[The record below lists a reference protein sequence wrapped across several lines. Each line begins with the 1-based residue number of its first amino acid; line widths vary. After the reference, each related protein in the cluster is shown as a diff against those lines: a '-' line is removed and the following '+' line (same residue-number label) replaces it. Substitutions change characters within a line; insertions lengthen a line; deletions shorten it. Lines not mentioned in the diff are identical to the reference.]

1 MSSASARNTPLVP
14 QGTGDTQYNVRDA
27 ALRGASS
34 AFSKPP
40 VKPKPLVNT
49 YTGGGN
55 GALLAATKVGTGGTP
70 RNTTPSGTTTP
81 LRRDWTGGSTRS
93 TARPYASPRQ
103 PLSKSSSSSTLA
115 VPEET
120 PFELVPSP
128 SNIAAKLAAAR
139 YSPMKP
145 IPQRPLTP
153 IMTDREANGRDALPP
168 LGGVGNVLAR
178 LDSRQQN
185 VPKVRRDEA
194 TIDPIAIARA
204 KHAGLDRPT
213 DDSPI
218 PPTSSLVNMFE
229 KNRQVSQR
237 SSTPVKSPK
246 PQRAFRLPP
255 EPKDGEPLERQR
267 TKTPPAVKPKPK
279 PLSDLPHST
288 DGVVENTN
296 FKNMRKDTFGSLP
309 LMQQNP
315 ETVADKSTKVVRPR
329 PPPKT
334 LSPHA
339 HSRFEDMAGPVSNHS
354 RRLSSSLSHHESPSS
369 PSSFVSARETQEE
382 KFKPKPTLPPP
393 RRSARPPQEIKRP
406 STATPLSIPSPTRA
420 RASSKPTAPIPPPT
434 QTTPPRRASVSGA
447 STPTGTFYHSNYQR
461 ESARSITKHMT
472 GESLSS
478 AIMGAALASSRNA
491 SPAPRPS
498 SMHLSG
504 SPSLTATPPLPV
516 RKHHHFSHSPFG
528 RSPSPPKPKPPPS
541 RKLRTTMREDPS
553 SSSDEEESERYK
565 RKGTRIMGMGRKH
578 PNKHHEGTRKRWR
591 DQITERERKRYE
603 GVWAANKGLFIT
615 TSPSPAGSRAS
626 SRAPHA
632 SSEEDP
638 SLDVL
643 NLVVKD
649 IWSRSRL
656 PEHVLEEV
664 WDLVD
669 SRAIGRL
676 KREEFVVGM
685 WLIDQRLKGRK
696 LPIKVSD
703 SVWQSVRGTG
713 VKVKV
718 GDRHSHKVHKPHVKN
733 PLDVKEIVR

>member
-1 MSSASARNTPLVP
+1 M
-14 QGTGDTQYNVRDA
+14 
-27 ALRGASS
+27 
-34 AFSKPP
+34 F
-40 VKPKPLVNT
+40 
-49 YTGGGN
+49 
-55 GALLAATKVGTGGTP
+55 
-70 RNTTPSGTTTP
+70 
-81 LRRDWTGGSTRS
+81 
-93 TARPYASPRQ
+93 
-103 PLSKSSSSSTLA
+103 TLA

-153 IMTDREANGRDALPP
+153 IMTEREANGRDALPP
-168 LGGVGNVLAR
+168 PGSVGNVLAR

-185 VPKVRRDEA
+185 VRRDEA
-194 TIDPIAIARA
+194 TTDAIAIARA

-229 KNRQVSQR
+229 KNRQASRR
-237 SSTPVKSPK
+237 SPTPVKSPK

-255 EPKDGEPLERQR
+255 EPKDGEPLEKQR
-267 TKTPPAVKPKPK
+267 TKTPPPVKPKPK
-279 PLSDLPHST
+279 PLSDAPHST
-288 DGVVENTN
+288 DGSVENAT
-296 FKNMRKDTFGSLP
+296 FKNMRKDTFGALP
-309 LMQQNP
+309 SMRQNSG
-315 ETVADKSTKVVRPR
+315 TVADKTTKVIRPR
-329 PPPKT
+329 PPPKK
-334 LSPHA
+334 LPPRARSN
-339 HSRFEDMAGPVSNHS
+339 SEDMARPVSRHS
-354 RRLSSSLSHHESPSS
+354 RRLSSSLSHHEGPSS
-369 PSSFVSARETQEE
+369 PSSFVSARETQED
-382 KFKPKPTLPPP
+382 KPKPKPTIPPP
-393 RRSARPPQEIKRP
+393 RRSTRPPQEIKRP
-406 STATPLSIPSPTRA
+406 STATPLSIPSTTRA
-420 RASSKPTAPIPPPT
+420 RTSSKPTAPLPPPT
-434 QTTPPRRASVSGA
+434 QFTPPRRASVSGT
-447 STPTGTFYHSNYQR
+447 STPSGTFYHSNYQR

-478 AIMGAALASSRNA
+478 AIMGAALASSRNV

-498 SMHLSG
+498 SSHLLG
-504 SPSLTATPPLPV
+504 SPSLTATPPLPA
-516 RKHHHFSHSPFG
+516 RRHHHFSHSPFG

-541 RKLRTTMREDPS
+541 GKLRTTLRKDPS
-553 SSSDEEESERYK
+553 SSSDEESERYK

-591 DQITERERKRYE
+591 DQIIERERKRYE
-603 GVWAANKGLFIT
+603 GVWAANKGLFISP
-615 TSPSPAGSRAS
+615 SPSPAGSRAS
-626 SRAPHA
+626 SRAPHPN
-632 SSEEDP
+632 SEEDP

-643 NLVVKD
+643 DLVVRE

-669 SRAIGRL
+669 SRGIGRL

-703 SVWQSVRGTG
+703 SVWQSVRGMG

-718 GDRHSHKVHKPHVKN
+718 GDRHSHKVHKPLVKN
-733 PLDVKEIVR
+733 PLDVREIVR